1 MKNSIQKSSTAK
13 EEAIKAILLSWDEKS
28 QETIEKLRSHIKNAV
43 SQVIIEKNDAWTKLS
58 YLINNFL
65 RNNIIL

>member
-13 EEAIKAILLSWDEKS
+13 EEGIKGILLSWDEKS